1 MNKFIK
7 IGIEKY
13 DEDFNIPYDPNMTL
27 GDFKGVLE
35 KVIGSPCKLNITNF
49 DKKKNLKLA
58 EFAKNNSNIFIIN
71 NENLGSFISKWK
83 GNFKNKNNSCFK
95 NSFFQLL
102 VHSLAEK
109 IVEKEEDLR
118 RKKGLPTAKK
128 FSDYKNNNKN
138 EENDD
143 NFYND
148 CLEVFDTIKKLMDNK
163 DLKPLINKY
172 DESNKPTDQSYS
184 TGGDY
189 TIKNI
194 GSISRSSTSTSSR
207 LRGGSISSHLQ
218 YNKNFT
224 TTYVKDHEI
233 FFKEKTVISD
243 CLGIEVRNFM
253 ECTKC
258 HFSDISVINIGNIAI
273 PMYDYLIS
281 SGEKSFNGLLK
292 YYYKINNFGYENLK
306 YGEMCNKC
314 KNHNLQYY
322 NQIST
327 LPDVLLIDFNLD
339 KYYINT
345 SNSQLQEESF
355 YWALEEQISLKDN
368 YDRIKYDI
376 SSINDCYYELT
387 SIIGHLGDKKYGH
400 FINFSKVDD
409 KWYLFDDLEEESIEK
424 GNFSQ
429 VKEYIENTIFGLSIT
444 DKNGTEKAKVK
455 SKLKICNCL
464 YKKYKCKGYEKYIE
478 DIKNII
484 KETLNK

>member
-1 MNKFIK
+1 MNFVK
-7 IGIEKY
+7 IGIKKY
-13 DEDFNIPYDPNMTL
+13 DVDLEIPYDPNMTL
-27 GDFKGVLE
+27 GAFKEVLE
-35 KVIGSPCKLNITNF
+35 KAIGSPCDLCISNF
-49 DKKKNLKLA
+49 DQKKNKKLS
-58 EFAKNNSNIFIIN
+58 EFANNTSYIFVVQN
-71 NENLGSFISKWK
+71 DNLGSFISKWK
-83 GNFKNKNNSCFK
+83 GNFQNLKNSCFK
-95 NSFFQLL
+95 DSFFQCL
-102 VHSLAEK
+102 VHSLSEK
-109 IVEKEEDLR
+109 IVEKEEALR
-118 RKKGLPTAKK
+118 TKKGLLPAKN
-128 FSDYKNNNKN
+128 FLNYQNNNKN
-138 EENDD
+138 EENNV

-148 CLEVFDTIKKLMDNK
+148 CLEVFNTIKKIMDNK
-163 DLKPLINKY
+163 DSKPLINKY
-172 DESNKPTDQSYS
+172 DQSNKPTDQKYS
-184 TGGDY
+184 TGGNY
-189 TIKNI
+189 TTNNI
-194 GSISRSSTSTSSR
+194 GSLSRSSTRTSSGGS
-207 LRGGSISSHLQ
+207 GGSISFHLQ

-306 YGEMCNKC
+306 YGEKCNKC
-314 KNHNLQYY
+314 KNYNLQYY
-322 NQIST
+322 KKIGI

-355 YWALEEQISLKDN
+355 YWVLEEQISLKDN

-387 SIIGHLGDKKYGH
+387 SFIGHYGDNEHGH

-409 KWYLFDDLEEESIEK
+409 KWYLFDDLAEKSIEI
-424 GNFSQ
+424 GNFFL
-429 VKEYIENTIFGLSIT
+429 VKKIIETQIFRYRLT
-444 DKNGTEKAKVK
+444 DNNGKEIAIVK
-455 SKLKICNCL
+455 SKLKICNCF
-464 YKKYKCKGYEKYIE
+464 YKMYKCKGYEKYIE

-484 KETLNK
+484 KKTLNK